1 VKTPGVFIKREE
13 KKMEQP
19 KVLIIDLGS
28 QYTLVIGRTIR
39 ELGFRTVIFSSQRAA
54 KWLATNQPKAIIL
67 SGGSASVYEENAP
80 TIPREILAQKAP
92 VLGICYGMQLIAH
105 MLGGEVT
112 PHRGNKEYGEAIVRF
127 EPKDKLF
134 LGLEGE
140 SVVWASHGDSVTK
153 LPDGFKAIAR
163 SRETNNIA
171 AMSAPEKKLWG
182 IQFHPEVTHTVKG
195 KDILSRFIASICGCK
210 GDWEPKDAIAEIQ
223 DEVDRIAGGKKF
235 IIGFSGGVDST
246 TLSAILSPV
255 LKKNLLAVCINT
267 GALRMN
273 EIEEIRANAKSAN
286 VRLRVINASS
296 RFQKAIGNT
305 TDAEAKRKRFKKTY
319 GRILEEA
326 ASDFGADYIVQ
337 GSLATD
343 IIESGKAGKAAL
355 IKSHHNVG
363 LNLKLNELHPFRN
376 IFKYEVR
383 DLARALKLP
392 VSISERQPFPGPG
405 LFLRVRAEAPK
416 ADKLAIAR
424 WADAEVAKILKK
436 HGVYDDISQLIVA
449 LNCTKAVGIKG
460 DARVYGYVIDVRAV
474 KTSDFMTARGCHFSD
489 EVEAEICST
498 VTKHPKVVHVAFY
511 PTNKPPATTEFE

>member
-1 VKTPGVFIKREE
+1 
-13 KKMEQP
+13 MEQP
-19 KVLIIDLGS
+19 KVLIVDLGS

-39 ELGFRTVIFSSQRAA
+39 ELGFRTVIFSSQRAE
-54 KWLATNQPKAIIL
+54 KWLATNQPNAIIL

-80 TIPREILAQKAP
+80 TIPSEILTRRVP
-92 VLGICYGMQLIAH
+92 ILGICYGMQLLAH

-112 PHRGNKEYGEAIVRF
+112 PHRGNKEYGEAVVKF
-127 EPKDKLF
+127 DSKDKLF

-140 SVVWASHGDSVTK
+140 NVVWASHGDSVTK
-153 LPDGFKAIAR
+153 LPPEFEAIAH
-163 SRETNNIA
+163 SKETNSIA
-171 AMSAPEKKLWG
+171 AMSAPGRGLWG
-182 IQFHPEVTHTVKG
+182 IQFHPEVTHSVKG
-195 KDILSRFIASICGCK
+195 KEILSRFLNSICECDA
-210 GDWEPKDAIAEIQ
+210 DWEPKDAIAEIQ
-223 DEVDRIAGGKKF
+223 DEVGRIAGGNKF

-246 TLSAILSPV
+246 TLSAILAPI
-255 LKKNLLAVCINT
+255 LGQNLLAVCINT

-273 EIEEIRANAKSAN
+273 EIEEIRANAKASK
-286 VRLRVINASS
+286 VRLRVINASG

-305 TDAEAKRKRFKKTY
+305 THAEVKRKRFKKVY
-319 GRILEEA
+319 GSILEEA
-326 ASDFGADYIVQ
+326 ASDFGADFIVQ

-343 IIESGKAGKAAL
+343 IIESGKVGNAAL

-405 LFLRVRAEAPK
+405 LFLRVRALPPRP
-416 ADKLAIAR
+416 DKLAIVR
-424 WADAEVAKILKK
+424 WADAEVTKILKK
-436 HGVYDDISQLIVA
+436 HRIYDDISQLIVG

-460 DARVYGYVIDVRAV
+460 DARVYGYVVDVRAV
-474 KTSDFMTARGCHFSD
+474 KTSDFMTARGCHFAD
-489 EVEAEICST
+489 EVEAEICT
-498 VTKHPKVVHVAFY
+498 AVTKHPKIVHVAFY